1 MLNLLHGELPT
12 NTNNLNTNAAKHQL
26 FHHYLN
32 HKVSDIP
39 DTKIKSDKTVLECI
53 VNSFN
58 KEYKPETYSRKSHL
72 NSKVSDDSLEDIR
85 SVAHLAVWEATQK
98 YLWGIDKK
106 INNKKIHIEYKEKYD
121 FCVFASQQVKFKLR
135 THLRLLNTNRI
146 CGKLPDSDD
155 VRNAYSKLPKIKLEN
170 KSLSQ
175 KDFKKIADEN
185 NINLDVVKLV
195 DDFITT
201 KTNSGDEEIK
211 NEYEENNGNR
221 WEKLESEK
229 NEYLKSHQDLDKQV
243 DNILLVERFTK
254 IKLNFLNSIS
264 ARDKEIINH
273 TKFKEL
279 NNLKELTLSQL
290 GKKFNI
296 SSERVRQIAEAQFN
310 DFQKIIK
317 KNKKN
322 LEI

>member
-1 MLNLLHGELPT
+1 MWKTTWLRWCKKCIFE
-12 NTNNLNTNAAKHQL
+12 
-26 FHHYLN
+26 
-32 HKVSDIP
+32 I
-39 DTKIKSDKTVLECI
+39 TK
-53 VNSFN
+53 N
-58 KEYKPETYSRKSHL
+58 KIRKSIVK
-72 NSKVSDDSLEDIR
+72 SKR
-85 SVAHLAVWEATQK
+85 FQ
-98 YLWGIDKK
+98 
-106 INNKKIHIEYKEKYD
+106 
-121 FCVFASQQVKFKLR
+121 
-135 THLRLLNTNRI
+135 
-146 CGKLPDSDD
+146 
-155 VRNAYSKLPKIKLEN
+155 
-170 KSLSQ
+170 
-175 KDFKKIADEN
+175 KIADEN

-211 NEYEENNGNR
+211 NEYNEDNGNK

-229 NEYLKSHQDLDKQV
+229 NEYLKSHQDLDKQI

-264 ARDKEIINH
+264 TRDKEIINH

-310 DFQKIIK
+310 EFQKIIK

>member
-1 MLNLLHGELPT
+1 MLNLLNGELPT
-12 NTNNLNTNAAKHQL
+12 NTNNLDADAIKHQL

-39 DTKIKSDKTVLECI
+39 DNKIKSDKTVLECI
-53 VNSFN
+53 VSSFN

-170 KSLSQ
+170 QSLSQ

-211 NEYEENNGNR
+211 NEYNEDNGNR
-221 WEKLESEK
+221 WEKLETEK
-229 NEYLKSHQDLDKQV
+229 NEYLKSHQDLDKQI

-264 ARDKEIINH
+264 TRDKEIINH

-296 SSERVRQIAEAQFN
+296 SSERVRQIAETQFN
-310 DFQKIIK
+310 EFQKIIK